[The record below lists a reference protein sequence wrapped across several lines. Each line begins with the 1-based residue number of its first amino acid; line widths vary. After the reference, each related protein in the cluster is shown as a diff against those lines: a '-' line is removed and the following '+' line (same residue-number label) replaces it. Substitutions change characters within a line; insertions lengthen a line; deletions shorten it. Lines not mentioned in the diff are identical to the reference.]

1 MPFSLGWINTQLAKL
16 LFLPGTTGRRPCL
29 QSNLEG
35 IRTMAIQ
42 ITELSELSP
51 MRHSKIKDPVCKE
64 VATLMRELNKGWVS
78 KKIPYYRCLTLCPRI
93 SLFQL

>member
-35 IRTMAIQ
+35 IGTMAIQ

-51 MRHSKIKDPVCKE
+51 MRHSKIKDPFCKE
-64 VATLMRELNKGWVS
+64 VATLMRELNKG
-78 KKIPYYRCLTLCPRI
+78 
-93 SLFQL
+93 